1 MSVVIMKLSQND
13 QKEHILSEVKQLEI
27 TLDQFKSWKLLRRFS
42 FVRSRQM
49 YHVLYDMKKILQFSR
64 NIVMATDSRIHLFQ
78 SAAT

>member
-49 YHVLYDMKKILQFSR
+49 YHVLYDMKKILQ
-64 NIVMATDSRIHLFQ
+64 L
-78 SAAT
+78 